1 MHFLNTPST
10 SENVL
15 YFVCVIGPWWSYWS
29 CVLRILDSFISLFI
43 EKCMNLKM
51 FEALVTSIIFV
62 RRTLTQTEDQTNSI
76 EVCHFWMQ
84 TVDNVSLVLSSPNNF
99 VDTVYFTLRGVPISH
114 IHLLH
119 RWGKWGGWVGS
130 AHAPIFV
137 A

>member
-10 SENVL
+10 SENDL

-84 TVDNVSLVLSSPNNF
+84 TVDKMFPWFWVHLITSLIQF
-99 VDTVYFTLRGVPISH
+99 I
-114 IHLLH
+114 LLCVEYPY
-119 RWGKWGGWVGS
+119 RTYICNIGGGS
-130 AHAPIFV
+130 GEAGWAQLMPLFL
-137 A
+137 